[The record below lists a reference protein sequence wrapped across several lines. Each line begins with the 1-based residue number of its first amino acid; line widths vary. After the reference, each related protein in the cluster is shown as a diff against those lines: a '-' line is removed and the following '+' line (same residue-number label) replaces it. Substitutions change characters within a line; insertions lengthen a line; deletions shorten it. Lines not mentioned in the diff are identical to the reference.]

1 MKIVVG
7 IDLLWYK
14 PKKVAGIGSFI
25 KNLLHGI
32 QYATLSKHFHFI
44 LYCSRNN
51 FTEIRNM
58 YNTDLFTIVECSLN
72 NENSGYRQIWK
83 NIKFYSKVR
92 ENKIDL
98 MFFPT
103 YELPFN
109 WNSKLI
115 PTCVVIHDLQA
126 LHYPEYHNIIKE
138 KWLKIS
144 WRNTTSNSTK
154 VVVISKFV
162 KRDILKNFSISSSKI
177 KVIYNPIVV
186 NTEQSIETRN
196 KILQEYDITSGSYL
210 YSLSTMHPHKNF
222 ETLYKALKK
231 LDTVG
236 SKIPKQFVLTGIIHN
251 KNNNEIKNLENLNNF
266 NVKFTGYISEIERDI
281 LISNA
286 SVLLFPSIFEGFG
299 MPVIE
304 ALMLGTRVIAS
315 DIEVLREI
323 ANSEIIYV
331 KNPKNP
337 DSWKLVIENFF
348 NNHITST
355 LTKKDEFEKF
365 KPNNVAEKYL
375 KLFCETVKDV

>member
-1 MKIVVG
+1 
-7 IDLLWYK
+7 
-14 PKKVAGIGSFI
+14 
-25 KNLLHGI
+25 
-32 QYATLSKHFHFI
+32 
-44 LYCSRNN
+44 
-51 FTEIRNM
+51 
-58 YNTDLFTIVECSLN
+58 
-72 NENSGYRQIWK
+72 
-83 NIKFYSKVR
+83 
-92 ENKIDL
+92 
-98 MFFPT
+98 
-103 YELPFN
+103 
-109 WNSKLI
+109 
-115 PTCVVIHDLQA
+115 
-126 LHYPEYHNIIKE
+126 
-138 KWLKIS
+138 
-144 WRNTTSNSTK
+144 
-154 VVVISKFV
+154 
-162 KRDILKNFSISSSKI
+162 
-177 KVIYNPIVV
+177 V